1 MVDIVNSSVPG
12 VTCLP
17 CHCTGGDKSVEMY
30 LSVRQF
36 LALCHRCPAQYDLHN
51 SPYLHFSVPRPCG
64 CYETLR

>member
-12 VTCLP
+12 VTCLY
-17 CHCTGGDKSVEMY
+17 CHCIGGDKSIEMY

-51 SPYLHFSVPRPCG
+51 SPYLTPLSHGPVDVMKH
-64 CYETLR
+64 